1 MLHADILQMNIKSL
15 FSGEDSL
22 QTCKGPFT
30 QGEFL
35 HSIFAIFF
43 NCWSH
48 AHMPNRH
55 IWSLCRQVEN
65 SLYFETLHSRSM
77 SVLQQWTSQINLG
90 AGKASP
96 VD

>member
-35 HSIFAIFF
+35 HSICAIVLIVG
-43 NCWSH
+43 
-48 AHMPNRH
+48 HMRTCQTD
-55 IWSLCRQVEN
+55 IFGRCAVKLKIVCILKRCTAEQCRFYN
-65 SLYFETLHSRSM
+65 
-77 SVLQQWTSQINLG
+77 NG
-90 AGKASP
+90 P
-96 VD
+96 VR